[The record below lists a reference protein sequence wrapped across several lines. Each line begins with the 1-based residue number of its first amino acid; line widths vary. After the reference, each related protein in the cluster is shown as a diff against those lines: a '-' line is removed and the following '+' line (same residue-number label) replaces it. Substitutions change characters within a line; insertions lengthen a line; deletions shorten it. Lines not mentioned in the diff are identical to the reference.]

1 MKNTVQMMGTYF
13 LVVESVQLKEKENT
27 SSIG

>member
-1 MKNTVQMMGTYF
+1 MMGTYF
-13 LVVESVQLKEKENT
+13 LVVESVQLKEKENR